1 MILSHQPRT
10 ALAWVAL
17 SLLLPLGRPPSA
29 TGAQPSSLTHAMWVY
44 ETDAIV
50 SDPKAQ
56 SELFSFCAQ
65 RRIVDLFWQT
75 RFTPVSAASRF
86 GPLLI
91 PDAQALRRFIHA
103 ATGHGLRIHALSGD
117 PSFTL
122 PDKHERAIFRVDAIL
137 AFNRDAEPSERFS
150 GVHFD
155 IEPHGLKEWK
165 GAPLAT
171 KCQLLTHLVEV
182 SVKMAERIRR
192 ESPDLAFGADVTW
205 WFDKRNPDGSTAYP
219 VTFRGVTKDATKHLL
234 DVADNLGIMSY
245 RNTVEGRNGIIS
257 LVSQTVPYAGQVGSR
272 AFVGVKMAD
281 IGPSAESFFGSTE
294 SEMAAALQPLLQ
306 AYADQPGFA
315 GIAYFMYEAYRLMP
329 KGSESDH

>member
-1 MILSHQPRT
+1 MLYLHSYQT
-10 ALAWVAL
+10 ALAWVVL
-17 SLLLPLGRPPSA
+17 SLTLLMGSPPSA
-29 TGAQPSSLTHAMWVY
+29 AEPSGMTHAMWVY

-50 SDPKAQ
+50 ADAEAQ
-56 SELFSFCAQ
+56 SELFAFCAQ

-75 RFTPVSAASRF
+75 RFSPVSAEERF
-86 GPLLI
+86 GPLFI
-91 PDAQALRRFIHA
+91 PDAEALRRFIRA
-103 ATGHGLRIHALSGD
+103 ASGQGLRIHALSGD

-122 PDKHERAIFRVDAIL
+122 PEKHERAIFRVDATL

-165 GAPLAT
+165 GASLAT
-171 KCQLLTHLVEV
+171 KCQLLAHLVDV

-192 ESPDLAFGADVTW
+192 ESPGLVFGADVTW
-205 WFDKRNPDGSTAYP
+205 WFDKLNPDGTVAYP

-234 DVADNLGIMSY
+234 DVADNIGIMSY

-257 LVSQTVPYAGQVGSR
+257 LVSQTLSYASQVGSR
-272 AFVGVKMAD
+272 AFVGVKMAG
-281 IGPSAESFFGSTE
+281 IGPPAESFFGSTE
-294 SEMAAALQPLLQ
+294 SEMNAALQPLLH
-306 AYADQPGFA
+306 AYVEQPGFA

-329 KGSESDH
+329 SGNP